1 MVLEAIRIALRTMF
15 ANKLRTLL
23 TVLGNIVAVAA
34 LVLVVAFT
42 QGMNAEISRA
52 ILARGADTFAVE
64 RWGPITSD
72 EEWEKVRH
80 RPHVTI
86 EDAEAIR
93 RGATLAA
100 HVLLQWNLNDD
111 AASARRTLKGVS
123 VEARSSEYVH
133 FLEETLDVGRH
144 FTEAEDRRQVPVAV
158 LGSEVAEAL
167 FPGEPSLGRSV
178 TLGGRHFDVI
188 GVMKPRG
195 AILGQ
200 SQDKYVIVPFGTACQ
215 AWGRPDDI
223 EIAVKP
229 TLPSLMDA
237 CADET
242 RTVLRLHRRL
252 RPLQEDGFELVAAA
266 TYLAMYRKASRAV
279 YGALIG
285 LVALALVVGGIVI
298 ANVMLMS
305 VTQRTREIG
314 IRKAVGARR
323 SHILAQFL
331 MESATLSLSGG
342 LAGFGIGA
350 GVTEIVDV
358 ATPLSFSIE
367 AWSVALGLGM
377 VLLVGV
383 VAGLYPA
390 ARAARLDPI
399 AALRHER

>member
-1 MVLEAIRIALRTMF
+1 MVLEAIRIALRAMF
-15 ANKLRTLL
+15 ANKLRTML

-52 ILARGADTFAVE
+52 ILARGADTFSVE
-64 RWGPITSD
+64 RSGPITSD
-72 EEWEKVRH
+72 EEWEKVRN
-80 RPHVTI
+80 RPNVTI

-100 HVLLQWNLNDD
+100 HVLLQWNLSQDT
-111 AASARRTLKGVS
+111 ASVRHILKGVS

-144 FTEAEDRRQVPVAV
+144 FTEAEERRQVSVAI

-167 FPGEPSLGRSV
+167 FPGEPALGRSMRI
-178 TLGGRHFDVI
+178 GGRPFDVI
-188 GVMKPRG
+188 GVMKSRG

-223 EIAVKP
+223 GIAIKP
-229 TLPSLMDA
+229 SLPSLLDA
-237 CADET
+237 CADEA

-252 RPLQEDGFELVAAA
+252 RPLQEDGFELMAAA
-266 TYLAMYRKASRAV
+266 TYLAMYRKVSRAV

-331 MESATLSLSGG
+331 VESATLSLSGG

-350 GVTEIVDV
+350 GITAIVDV
-358 ATPLSFSIE
+358 ATPLTFSIE

-377 VLLVGV
+377 VLVVGV

>member
-1 MVLEAIRIALRTMF
+1 MVLEAIRIALRTMR

-23 TVLGNIVAVAA
+23 TVLGNIVSVAA

-52 ILARGADTFAVE
+52 ILARGADTFSVE

-72 EEWEKVRH
+72 DEWEKVRT
-80 RPHVTI
+80 RPPVTL

-93 RGATLAA
+93 HGSTLAA
-100 HVLLQWNLNDD
+100 HVLMQWDHSED
-111 AASARRTLKGVS
+111 AATDRQTVKAVS
-123 VEARSSEYVH
+123 IEARSSEYVW
-133 FLEETLDVGRH
+133 FLDETLDVGRH
-144 FTEAEDRRQVPVAV
+144 FTEAEDRRQVPVAI

-167 FPGEPSLGRSV
+167 FPGEPTLGRAV
-178 TLGGRHFDVI
+178 RIGGRHFDVI
-188 GVMKPRG
+188 GVMKSRG

-200 SQDKYVIVPFGTACQ
+200 TQDKYVLVPFGTACQ
-215 AWGRPDDI
+215 AWGRPNNL

-229 TLPSLMDA
+229 ASPTLLDA
-237 CADET
+237 CADEA
-242 RTVLRLHRRL
+242 RTILRLHRRL

-266 TYLAMYRKASRAV
+266 TYLAMYRKVSRAV
-279 YGALIG
+279 YGALVG

-298 ANVMLMS
+298 ANVMLMA

-342 LAGFGIGA
+342 LVGFAIGA
-350 GVTEIVDV
+350 GITAIVNA
-358 ATPLSFSIE
+358 ATPLTFTIE
-367 AWSVALGLGM
+367 AWSVELGLGM

-383 VAGLYPA
+383 LAGLYPA

>member
-1 MVLEAIRIALRTMF
+1 MVLEAVRIALRTMF

-72 EEWEKVRH
+72 EEWEKVRD
-80 RPHVTI
+80 RPRVTI

-93 RGATLAA
+93 RGTTLAA
-100 HVLLQWNLNDD
+100 YVLLQWNLSDD
-111 AASARRTLKGVS
+111 ATAARHTVTAVS
-123 VEARSSEYVH
+123 IEARSSEYVH
-133 FLEETLDVGRH
+133 FLEETIEVGRH

-167 FPGEPSLGRSV
+167 FPGEPALGRSV
-178 TLGGRHFDVI
+178 RIGGKHFDVI
-188 GVMKPRG
+188 GVMKSRG

-200 SQDKYVIVPFGTACQ
+200 SQDKYAIVPFGTACQ
-215 AWGRPDDI
+215 AWGRPEDI
-223 EIAVKP
+223 DIAVKP
-229 TLPSLMDA
+229 LLPSLLDA
-237 CADET
+237 CADEA

-252 RPLQEDGFELVAAA
+252 RPLEEDGFDLVAAA
-266 TYLAMYRKASRAV
+266 TYLAMYRKVSRAV

-350 GVTEIVDV
+350 GITSIVDAV
-358 ATPLSFSIE
+358 TPLSFSIE